1 MVPDQPDL
9 SVVPAVGGR
18 ELADPS
24 FYELNDVPPELEWFA
39 NISNPN
45 TRRAYR
51 NDVAGFMAF
60 FGMKDSQHF
69 RGVTRAHLL
78 AWRKQLEG
86 AGSGPAT
93 IRRKLSALASL
104 FDHLCEVNAV
114 THNPV
119 RGVKRPRS
127 ETAEGK
133 TPAIANGQARRLLEA
148 PPANTRKGKRD
159 RAILA
164 VLFFHGLR
172 REELCKLRVKDLEQ
186 RQGVTHLRIHGKGGK
201 LRFVPAHPAALGRI
215 ADYLADAGHGEDAA
229 GPLFRPVKNPR
240 GGGKLDRPLSP
251 GKVDEC
257 VVRYYSR
264 RLGITPKGF
273 GPHVARATAATHA
286 LDQGADIAKVQEWL
300 GHANIATTKIY
311 DRRRTKPED
320 SPTFRM
326 NY

>member
-1 MVPDQPDL
+1 MNANGGELIVT
-9 SVVPAVGGR
+9 AAGGR

-24 FYELNDVPPELEWFA
+24 FYRLNDVPPELEWFA
-39 NISNPN
+39 NIANAH

-51 NDVAGFMAF
+51 NDVGGFMAF
-60 FGMKDSQHF
+60 FGMKHSNQF
-69 RGVTRAHLL
+69 REVTRSHFL
-78 AWRKQLEG
+78 AWRKSLET

-119 RGVKRPRS
+119 RGVKRPRA
-127 ETAEGK
+127 ETSEGK
-133 TPAIANGQARRLLEA
+133 TPAIANCQARRLLEA

-172 REELCKLRVKDLEQ
+172 REELCRLRVKDLEQ
-186 RQGVTHLRIHGKGGK
+186 RQGVMHLRIHGKGGK
-201 LRFVPAHPAALGRI
+201 VRFVPAHPAALGRI
-215 ADYLADAGHGEDAA
+215 ADYLADTGHGEDAG
-229 GPLFRPVKNPR
+229 GPLFRPVKNPY
-240 GGGKLDRPLSP
+240 GGGKLDRALTP

-264 RLGITPKGF
+264 RL
-273 GPHVARATAATHA
+273 VLRHA
-286 LDQGADIAKVQEWL
+286 DFAGCLL
-300 GHANIATTKIY
+300 
-311 DRRRTKPED
+311 
-320 SPTFRM
+320 
-326 NY
+326 